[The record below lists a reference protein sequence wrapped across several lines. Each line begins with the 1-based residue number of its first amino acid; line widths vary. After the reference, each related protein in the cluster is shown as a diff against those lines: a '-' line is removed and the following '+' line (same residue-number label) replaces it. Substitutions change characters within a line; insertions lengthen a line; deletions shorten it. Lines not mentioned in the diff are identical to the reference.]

1 MEQNLS
7 LYRVFFT
14 VANTGNISRAARELY
29 ISQPAISKS
38 INKLEDGLNTILFVR
53 NSRGVTLTDEGRI
66 LYDYVKTAFD
76 ALARGEEELE
86 KIHSLGVGHI
96 RIGVSTTLCKY
107 ILLPYLEEYVRLH
120 PHLKFTIENQDS
132 AQTIAL
138 LEQHRIDLGVIAE
151 PHYLKNMEFMPV
163 AEIEDIFVCSPA
175 YMENFRVRSAHNEDI
190 LTDGTV
196 MLLDQKNMTRHH
208 IDAYLNDQ
216 QLTFSNILE
225 VSTMDL
231 LIEFARIGL
240 GVGCCIKECVQK
252 ELDDGLL
259 TQIPLEVPIP
269 HRIIGFATT
278 SLMPQNSAVR
288 QFLNFIKQ
296 RTPLAAIKD

>member
-1 MEQNLS
+1 MDQNLS
-7 LYRVFFT
+7 LYKVFYT
-14 VANTGNISRAARELY
+14 VASTGNISKAARELY

-38 INKLEDGLNTILFVR
+38 INKLEDNLNTPLFIR
-53 NSRGVTLTDEGRI
+53 NSRGVTLTDEGAI

-76 ALARGEEELE
+76 ALSRGEEELS

-107 ILLPYLEEYVRLH
+107 ILIPYLEDYIKLH
-120 PHLKFTIENQDS
+120 PHIKITIENQDS
-132 AQTIAL
+132 AQTISL
-138 LEQHRIDLGVIAE
+138 LEQHHIDLGVIAQ
-151 PHYLKNMEFMPV
+151 PHYLKSLDFYPV
-163 AEIEDIFVCSPA
+163 KEIEDIFVCSPS
-175 YMENFRVRSAHNEDI
+175 YMENFHVRSTRNEDI
-190 LTDGTV
+190 LTEGTV

-208 IDAYLNDQ
+208 IDAYINEQ

-240 GVGCCIKECVQK
+240 GVACCIKECVQR
-252 ELDDGLL
+252 ELDEGVLM
-259 TQIPLEVPIP
+259 QIPLEVPIP

-278 SLMPQNSAVR
+278 SLLPQNTAVN
-288 QFLNFIKQ
+288 QFLRYIKEKKGSE
-296 RTPLAAIKD
+296 T

>member
-1 MEQNLS
+1 MIDQNLS
-7 LYRVFFT
+7 LYHVFYT
-14 VANTGNISRAARELY
+14 VANAGNISKAARELY

-38 INKLEDGLNTILFVR
+38 INKLEEGLNTTLFVR
-53 NSRGVTLTDEGRI
+53 NSRGVSLTDEGRV

-76 ALARGEEELE
+76 ALTRGEEELS
-86 KIHSLGVGHI
+86 KINALGVGHI

-151 PHYLKNMEFMPV
+151 PHYLKSMEFMPV
-163 AEIEDIFVCSPA
+163 AEIEDIFVCSPS
-175 YMENFRVRSAHNEDI
+175 YMENFHVRSAHHEDI

-208 IDAYLNDQ
+208 IDAYLNNQ
-216 QLTFSNILE
+216 QLTLNNVLE

-240 GVGCCIKECVQK
+240 GVACCIKECVQK
-252 ELDDGLL
+252 ELDEGVL
-259 TQIPLEVPIP
+259 TQLPLEVPIP

-288 QFLNFIKQ
+288 QFLDFIRE
-296 RTPLAAIKD
+296 RTPLG

>member
-7 LYRVFFT
+7 LYRVFYT

-38 INKLEDGLNTILFVR
+38 INKLEESLNTMLFVR
-53 NSRGVTLTDEGRI
+53 NSRGVSLTDEGKI
-66 LYDYVKTAFD
+66 LYDYVKTAFE
-76 ALARGEEELE
+76 AISRGEEELS
-86 KIHSLGVGHI
+86 KIHELGVGHI

-132 AQTIAL
+132 AQTISL
-138 LEQHRIDLGVIAE
+138 LEQHRIDLGVIAK
-151 PHYLKNMEFMPV
+151 PHYLKNLEFMPV
-163 AEIEDIFVCSPA
+163 AEIEDIFVCSPT
-175 YMENFRVRSAHNEDI
+175 YMENFRIRSAHNEDI
-190 LTDGTV
+190 LTQSTV

-208 IDAYLNDQ
+208 IDAYLDDQ

-252 ELDDGLL
+252 ELDAGIL
-259 TQIPLEVPIP
+259 TQIPLEIPIP

-278 SLMPQNSAVR
+278 SLMPQNNAVS
-288 QFLNFIKQ
+288 QFLDFI
-296 RTPLAAIKD
+296 RAHTPLSLS